1 MHPLTGS
8 QILFLALPLQIPPG
22 SLSMAQ
28 DATVNASGS
37 SSPGCNLPRA
47 NIRTVLYGVACIELQ
62 SQSSFSVHN
71 TFSF

>member
-1 MHPLTGS
+1 MRPLTGS

-47 NIRTVLYGVACIELQ
+47 NIRTVLYGVAYIFSLKVPFQ
-62 SQSSFSVHN
+62 FITLSF
-71 TFSF
+71 